1 MLDETRDNMLFQFD
15 DDEFPP
21 GAVIKVVGVGG
32 GGCNAVDRM
41 IERGLNGVEFIALNT
56 DAQALAASR
65 ADNRLQIGM
74 NLTRGLGAGGNPNR
88 GVRAAQESEEQI
100 RAALEGA
107 DMIFVTCGEGGGTGT
122 GAAPIVA
129 KAARELGALTVGV
142 VTTPFRLEGRRRAEQ
157 AAKGIAFLRENVDT
171 LIVIPNERLL
181 ALVEPNV
188 PFLEALS
195 TADNV
200 LYQATKGIA
209 DLITIH
215 GIMNVDF
222 ADVKA
227 VMREGGD
234 ALMGAGCRSGE
245 DRARQAAQDAI
256 SSPLL
261 DNISVAGARG
271 VLVNVTGGPAMGQ
284 AEATAA
290 ADIVHEAVGDDANII
305 FGVVIDPELGDE
317 VRVTVIATGFN
328 GDGRVEE
335 PEEDLIATELAASAA
350 ARGESSADKT
360 ATPSN
365 SGSPAYTPPAPPSV
379 NEVAVESAQPQ
390 PVSSGPGPIRRKP
403 LQPKQL
409 DMAII
414 SGGRRD
420 SGPLNSREVP
430 TLFRNRANRN
440 QRPGGTRT
448 ELTAEELETPTF
460 IRRTMD

>member
-1 MLDETRDNMLFQFD
+1 MLDETRDNLLFQFD

-41 IERGLNGVEFIALNT
+41 IESGLTGVEFIAINT
-56 DAQALAASR
+56 DAQALANSR
-65 ADNRLQIGM
+65 ADNRLQIGL

-88 GVRAAQESEEQI
+88 GVQAAQESEEQI
-100 RAALEGA
+100 RGALEGA

-122 GAAPIVA
+122 GAAPI
-129 KAARELGALTVGV
+129 AARIARDLGALTVGV
-142 VTTPFRLEGRRRAEQ
+142 VTTPFRLEGQRRARQ
-157 AAKGIAFLRENVDT
+157 AAKGIAFLREHVDT

-188 PFLEALS
+188 PFVDALR

-215 GIMNVDF
+215 GVINVDF

-227 VMREGGD
+227 VMQERGD

-261 DNISVAGARG
+261 DNVSITGARG
-271 VLVNVTGGPAMGQ
+271 VLVNVTGGPAMGL

-290 ADIVHEAVGDDANII
+290 ADIVHDAVGDEANII
-305 FGVVIDPELGDE
+305 FGVVIDPELDEE

-328 GDGRVEE
+328 GDGREEE
-335 PEEDLIATELAASAA
+335 PEEDLIEEALKASAA
-350 ARGESSADKT
+350 ARGETEATASAPGSIP
-360 ATPSN
+360 AAPGYTPT
-365 SGSPAYTPPAPPSV
+365 SPSVNQVEEELAVPMPPAPRVVGRPPV
-379 NEVAVESAQPQ
+379 QPT
-390 PVSSGPGPIRRKP
+390 V
-403 LQPKQL
+403 L
-409 DMAII
+409 DMAIVQ
-414 SGGRRD
+414 GQRRD
-420 SGPLNSREVP
+420 GHPLNSREVP
-430 TLFRNRANRN
+430 TAVRNRLNRHH
-440 QRPGGTRT
+440 RPGGSHP